1 MPKDPKTEYLTT
13 PRLKERGWT
22 DTMIKKFLGEPDATR
37 DNPHYKCAAP
47 MKLYETKRVERVERR
62 KSFKE
67 YMEASAGRKA
77 SAQKGVK
84 TKIEKALEYA
94 RTVGINVP
102 TMDYDKVVKRACQSY
117 NEWHEYD
124 RNGFYNDYFTPA
136 DPLHSDADFLRRIT
150 TNYLRHECS
159 SYEQQLYK
167 FFGKTGVNEAHDILQ
182 KRINDE
188 IQRIYP
194 QLKQ

>member
-1 MPKDPKTEYLTT
+1 MPKDFKPEYLTT

-62 KSFKE
+62 KSCKE
-67 YMEASAGRKA
+67 YMAASAGRKA

-84 TKIEKALEYA
+84 TKLERALDYA

-102 TMDYDKVVKRACQSY
+102 TMDYDKVVKQACQSY
-117 NEWHEYD
+117 NDWHQYD
-124 RNGFYNDYFTPA
+124 RNGMYNIDFIPA
-136 DPLHSDADFLRRIT
+136 DPLNSDKDFLQRIT
-150 TNYLRHECS
+150 INYLRHECS

-167 FFGKTGVNEAHDILQ
+167 LFGKTGVNEAHDILQ

-194 QLKQ
+194 ELK